1 MSKGVATIT
10 KKDIDLSE
18 AMQLTEKQLGILLQK
33 TPAKYVHQRPAKG
46 GGSWS
51 YVTGGYVKKV
61 LNLMFGFNWDF
72 EIVDEMIQLE
82 AKQVI
87 VKGKLTCRYQDTTI
101 VKMQYGRQDLKL
113 RRDSGQPLDLG
124 NDLKGAATDALKKCA
139 SELGVAA
146 DIYNAE
152 EFREMKVVSQSD
164 VDEVDEVADL
174 RRLYDDTCHWMTT
187 GQAETIK
194 RVIDNQESVHYAK
207 VRKEMQDIEN
217 EIEKQQ
223 P

>member
-101 VKMQYGRQDLKL
+101 VKMQYGRQDLKFKRGSTDL
-113 RRDSGQPLDLG
+113 LDLG

-164 VDEVDEVADL
+164 VDEVDEL
-174 RRLYDDTCHWMTT
+174 QNLYNDTCHWMTT

-194 RVIDNQESVHYAK
+194 RVIDNKESVHYAK

-217 EIEKQQ
+217 EIKKNNH